1 MAQNKNMSGGRSS
14 GVCSFSP
21 MERKEAGFPCPMT
34 FMVLYRPSKVLS
46 VARLQLQGLRA
57 ALAGHS
63 LAGVLV
69 DTNAVSPSDRLFWD
83 YRQSRWPELV
93 LADGSDE
100 MEERLAQPGWD
111 HLICHGSDTLV
122 SRDAWE
128 KIVAILRRN
137 PGEDLFSSS
146 GGDDFWILARGA
158 CMSLPSRSWESLHR
172 ACIDHEGPMIPLPRL
187 PRARELASALPE
199 VGEPVIAGSL
209 PQVETAFVDAMGADF
224 RHALEKVEFV
234 NLGHLGYGCRL
245 RGWFTHLH
253 FPVTLEPAESALEF
267 RHGISREDVAAELGL
282 SHARSAGWEGTWP
295 FHQGEKEMVV
305 HLNILDSKRRALGQW
320 RLRIALPRADW
331 RSLLGWSA
339 RNLKRENIREALRLL
354 GRGEWRK
361 LLHAVRLAVG
371 SIAGQAET
379 APLSLLQVAA
389 LAQALSAPSA
399 EEGGH
404 PPVDIIVPVYNG
416 AGYLRRL
423 LESLRKHTAPPYRLI
438 LIDDASTEPEV
449 EGLLTTAESSF
460 EDCLV
465 LRNETNMGFVLTVNR
480 GLAVSKN
487 HVVILN
493 TDTEV
498 PAGWLE
504 RLMKPLADDPRIA
517 SVTPMTNSGEIAS
530 HPRFCKDN
538 PLPEDGGLE
547 LVDGVFRRLAAAEPV
562 EAPTGVGFCM
572 LLNRAALDAIGSF
585 DAERF
590 GLGYGEENDWCQ
602 RAMARGYRN
611 VIQPG
616 LFVWHKHGGS
626 FESETKQRLLARNLD
641 KLRSRHPDYE
651 RQVRDF
657 IRRDPLRVY
666 RWWAELKRLG
676 EAGRKPLLIVDHA
689 HGGGANTYS
698 RELIDQSRRERPVLR
713 LVHRAGPELEG
724 YFRHGDE
731 SARLASVSDWLTL
744 VDTLESPEIFYNS
757 LYGYPTAAA
766 VELLK
771 GLDARLQQGG
781 IRLTVGV
788 HDYMPVCPAYTLLND
803 TGRFCRVPRAL
814 EQCRRCLPANSRNAF
829 PGISI
834 ERWRGL
840 WRPLL
845 ERADRILAF
854 SEDSVSW
861 LARAY
866 AISED
871 KIEIEPH
878 RIELPFASRSLAV
891 DREAS
896 LHIAVVG
903 AINKAKGAEVV
914 ARLVRALDRR
924 REGRLTV
931 VGKLAEVSIHSDRL
945 TVTGG
950 YRLENL
956 PEILENLGVNVGLIP
971 SIWPETFNLV
981 ASELMALE
989 LPLACFD
996 IGAPRE
1002 RIGSYAKGSVL
1013 PLSLAEEPEALLEA
1027 LERLR
1032 NES

>member
-1 MAQNKNMSGGRSS
+1 MAQNKNMNAGWDSR
-14 GVCSFSP
+14 VRSFSP
-21 MERKEAGFPCPMT
+21 PGGKEAAFLRPMT

-46 VARLQLQGLRA
+46 IARLQLQGLRA

-69 DTNAVSPSDRLFWD
+69 DTGAILTPEQLFWD
-83 YRQSRWPELV
+83 YRQSRWPELALV
-93 LADGSDE
+93 DGSDE
-100 MEERLAQPGWD
+100 MEKRLAQPGWD
-111 HLICHGSDTLV
+111 HLICHGPDTLV
-122 SRDAWE
+122 SRGVWE

-137 PGEDLFSSS
+137 PGGGVFSSS
-146 GGDDFWILARGA
+146 GNGDFWILSRGA
-158 CMSLPSRSWESLHR
+158 CLNSPCRSWEGLRQAYIDAGKRAVSL
-172 ACIDHEGPMIPLPRL
+172 PPFPSV
-187 PRARELASALPE
+187 REFSPAPPTA
-199 VGEPVIAGSL
+199 GEPVSAGPL
-209 PQVETAFVDAMGADF
+209 PQVETAFADIGRANF
-224 RHALEKVEFV
+224 RYAVEKLEFV

-245 RGWFTHLH
+245 RGWFMHLR
-253 FPVTLEPAESALEF
+253 FPVTLAPAESALEF
-267 RHGISREDVAAELGL
+267 RHGISRGDVAAELQI
-282 SHARSAGWEGTWP
+282 SHALSAGWEGMWA
-295 FHQGEKEMVV
+295 FHQGEKEKRI
-305 HLNILDSKRRALGQW
+305 HLNILGPEGRVLGQW
-320 RLRIALPRADW
+320 HLRIALPSADW
-331 RSLLGWSA
+331 RLLLSWSA

-361 LLHAVRLAVG
+361 LLHAVRLA
-371 SIAGQAET
+371 AGAT
-379 APLSLLQVAA
+379 AAPADAAPLPVLQVQA
-389 LAQALSAPSA
+389 LARALSVSHTDF
-399 EEGGH
+399 GSH
-404 PPVDIIVPVYNG
+404 PPADIIVPIYNG
-416 AGYLRRL
+416 SAYLRRL
-423 LESLRKHTAPPYRLI
+423 LESLRKHTSPPYRLI
-438 LIDDASTEPEV
+438 LIDDASTDSEV
-449 EGLLTTAESSF
+449 EELLATAESAF
-460 EDCLV
+460 EDCLI

-498 PAGWLE
+498 PPVWLE

-530 HPRFCKDN
+530 HPRFCEDN
-538 PLPEDGGLE
+538 PLPDGGNLE

-562 EAPTGVGFCM
+562 EVPTGVGFCM
-572 LLNRAALDAIGSF
+572 LLNRAALDAIGPF

-602 RAMARGYRN
+602 RAVERGYRN

-676 EAGRKPLLIVDHA
+676 EAGRKPLLIVDHG

-713 LVHRAGPELEG
+713 LVHTDAPELEG
-724 YFRHGDE
+724 YFRHGE
-731 SARLASVSDWLTL
+731 ERARLASVGDWLTL
-744 VDTLESPEIFYNS
+744 IDTLESPEVFYNS

-766 VELLK
+766 VELLE
-771 GLDARLQQGG
+771 GLDTRLRRGS

-788 HDYMPVCPAYTLLND
+788 HDYMPVCPAYTLLDD

-814 EQCRRCLPANSRNAF
+814 EKCRRCLPANSRSAF

-840 WRPLL
+840 WRPLF

-861 LARAY
+861 LVRAY
-866 AISED
+866 AIAED

-878 RIELPFASRSLAV
+878 RIELPFASRALAV
-891 DREAS
+891 DREAP

-903 AINKAKGAEVV
+903 AINKPKGAEVV
-914 ARLVRALDRR
+914 ARLVQALDRR
-924 REGRLTV
+924 REGHLTV

-956 PEILENLGVNVGLIP
+956 PEILENLGINVGLIP
-971 SIWPETFNLV
+971 SVWPETFNLV

-1002 RIGSYAKGSVL
+1002 RVGAYARGLVL
-1013 PLSLAEEPEALLEA
+1013 PLSLAEEPEALLDA
-1027 LERLR
+1027 LDHIRKEC
-1032 NES
+1032 